1 MRKTIQKQQR
11 RSPTDSLIKTGKK
24 RDIELAED
32 ELNQVTGG
40 ETKGAGPISID
51 IESKTYPGGIG
62 TKGALPT
69 KSKY

>member
-1 MRKTIQKQQR
+1 MRKTTQKQQR
-11 RSPTDSLIKTGKK
+11 SSSTDSLIKTGKR

-40 ETKGAGPISID
+40 DKTAPVQDCLIV
-51 IESKTYPGGIG
+51 SKTNP
-62 TKGALPT
+62 TKEIDVTTLPT